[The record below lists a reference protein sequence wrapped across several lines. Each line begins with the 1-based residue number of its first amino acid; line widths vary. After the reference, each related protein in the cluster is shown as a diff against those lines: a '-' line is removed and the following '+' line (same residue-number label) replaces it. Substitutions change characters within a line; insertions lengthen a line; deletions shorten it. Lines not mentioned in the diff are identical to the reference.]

1 MSFAVRE
8 LPRAKQDKQA
18 ILEWLLDRSRQ
29 GAAGWL
35 DAYDD
40 ALARLRS
47 HADSYGQAVENDD
60 CPHVDV
66 RQLLFKTRRG
76 RVYRI
81 VFFIDQRDVFV
92 LRVRGPG
99 QPPLKPDELQ

>member
-8 LPRAKQDKQA
+8 LPRAREDKQA
-18 ILEWLLDRSRQ
+18 ILEWLLERSRP
-29 GAAGWL
+29 GAVAWL
-35 DAYDD
+35 DAYDE
-40 ALARLRS
+40 ALARLHD
-47 HADSYGQAVENDD
+47 HADAYGPAQEHDD
-60 CPHVDV
+60 CPRVDA

-81 VFFIDQRDVFV
+81 IFLIDQRDVFV

-99 QPPLKPDELQ
+99 QPTLQPDALQ

>member
-8 LPRAKQDKQA
+8 LPKAKEDKQA
-18 ILEWLLDRSRQ
+18 ILEWLLERSRQ
-29 GAAGWL
+29 GAAAWL

-40 ALARLRS
+40 ALGRLRDR
-47 HADSYGQAVENDD
+47 ADSYGQALENDE
-60 CPHVDV
+60 CPQVDV

-76 RVYRI
+76 SVYRI
-81 VFFIDQRDVFV
+81 IFFIDQRDVFV

-99 QPPLKPDELQ
+99 QPPLQPDELQ

>member
-1 MSFAVRE
+1 MSFSVWE
-8 LPRAKQDKQA
+8 LPRAKEDKQA
-18 ILEWLLDRSRQ
+18 ILEWLLGRSRQ
-29 GAAGWL
+29 GAAAWL
-35 DAYDD
+35 DASDD
-40 ALARLRS
+40 ALDRLRGN
-47 HADSYGQAVENDD
+47 ADSCGQALENHD
-60 CPHVDV
+60 CPQVDV

-99 QPPLKPDELQ
+99 QPPLQPDEFQ